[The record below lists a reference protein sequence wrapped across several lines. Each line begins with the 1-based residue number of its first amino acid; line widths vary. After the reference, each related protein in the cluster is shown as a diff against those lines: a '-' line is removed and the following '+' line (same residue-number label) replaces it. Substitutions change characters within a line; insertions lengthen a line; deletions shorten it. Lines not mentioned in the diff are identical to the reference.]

1 MWSNLPFFLVA
12 QINNQK
18 WLQNENYK
26 EYCRLV
32 ETSTLNIGDV
42 ISLNEV
48 VFYTNNHVKI
58 DYFDTESKKLT
69 KNKFYAKWKN

>member
-1 MWSNLPFFLVA
+1 MWSNLPFFLIVEKD
-12 QINNQK
+12 NRK
-18 WLQNENYK
+18 WLQDENYK
-26 EYCRLV
+26 DLCRLV

-58 DYFDTESKKLT
+58 DYFDIESKKLT
-69 KNKFYAKWKN
+69 KNKLYAKWKN